1 MLNNLYIK
9 NKYLLI
15 IQLKYLYLIK
25 NKIKLNQKM
34 FDIFYNIIII
44 RYPKILLFIIFS
56 IFE

>member
-9 NKYLLI
+9 NKYLLV